1 MFCISGKPAGNASE
15 LAKHKPA
22 RLARGLISGRFLLT
36 HSRTHSHHYCTSAG
50 LQLQGACTLCQY
62 RDIHALFTAELR

>member
-1 MFCISGKPAGNASE
+1 MHPSWQNINLQVLS
-15 LAKHKPA
+15 H
-22 RLARGLISGRFLLT
+22 ARGLISGRFLLT

-62 RDIHALFTAELR
+62 RDIHALFTVELR